1 MKIRLILIVLSFLSI
16 SVKAQDSILIK
27 KRMFY
32 GGFSI
37 ASGSGM
43 GMNAAYFFNKHNG
56 LNISGGIQNPSY
68 KYTPTPLW
76 QPLFNGNNK
85 VRQYSSFVS
94 VSWIK
99 KIPINQRSIRFG
111 TELGVSWVHFKT
123 PLFEYYA
130 GGGFLGGDGYR
141 VTDYRVRNGIGL
153 KTRVSVDCLFSKEIG
168 LEMAVNSNINGLQSY
183 VAFEGNI
190 VFGRLR

>member
-16 SVKAQDSILIK
+16 SAKAQDSILIK
-27 KRMFY
+27 KRILY

-43 GMNAAYFFNKHNG
+43 GMNIAYFFSKNNG

-85 VRQYSSFVS
+85 FRQYSSFVS
-94 VSWIK
+94 VSCIK
-99 KIPINQRSIRFG
+99 KISINHPTIRFG
-111 TELGVSWVHFKT
+111 TELGASWVHFKT
-123 PLFEYYA
+123 PLFEYY
-130 GGGFLGGDGYR
+130 FLGGNGYK
-141 VTDYRVRNGIGL
+141 VTDYRIRNGIGL
-153 KTRVSVDCLFSKEIG
+153 KTRVSIDLLFSKEIG

>member
-16 SVKAQDSILIK
+16 SAKAQDSILIK
-27 KRMFY
+27 KRILY

-43 GMNAAYFFNKHNG
+43 NIAYFFSKNNG
-56 LNISGGIQNPSY
+56 LNISGGIQNSSY
-68 KYTPTPLW
+68 KYTPIPLW

-94 VSWIK
+94 VSCIK
-99 KIPINQRSIRFG
+99 KIPINHPTIRFG
-111 TELGVSWVHFKT
+111 TELGASWVHFKT
-123 PLFEYYA
+123 PLFEYYS
-130 GGGFLGGDGYR
+130 GGGFLGGNGYK
-141 VTDYRVRNGIGL
+141 VTDYRIRNGIGL
-153 KTRVSVDCLFSKEIG
+153 KTRVSIDFLFSKEIG
-168 LEMAVNSNINGLQSY
+168 LEIAVNSNINGLQSY